1 VRTTVA
7 VSIQPEYPKGRERR
21 IAAITMVILGA
32 VMLLTWAAF
41 IATGVLDQGIRTIE
55 RSEHGQYLAFHLV
68 AETAMAVLL
77 IAGGAGLL
85 LKASWALP
93 VAFLG
98 LGMTVYSTVNSL
110 SHTVRNEPALTPVLL
125 VSLAIAVA
133 VIVLLR
139 RMETQTS
146 KGFADGSEPT
156 GPGSCAGIT
165 TNAGGEAG

>member
-1 VRTTVA
+1 M
-7 VSIQPEYPKGRERR
+7 I
-21 IAAITMVILGA
+21 ILG
-32 VMLLTWAAF
+32 VLILMTWAAF
-41 IATGVLDQGIRTIE
+41 IATGVLDEGIRTIE

-68 AETAMAVLL
+68 AEALMAMLL

-93 VAFLG
+93 VVYLG

-125 VSLAIAVA
+125 VSLGIAMA

-146 KGFADGSEPT
+146 KGFADGPEPT

-165 TNAGGEAG
+165 TSAGGEAG